1 MAVINRK
8 ISFIVLIFLSLNS
21 IAANYPLL
29 SYYWK
34 LPLRTDSRKDLKS
47 VFWEH
52 DAHFLAKR
60 KGGHFHTGI
69 DIMNPKGGLCE
80 KIFAA
85 SRGEVVSIYTI
96 EPNRGV
102 MIKHILP
109 SRETVYSVYVH
120 VTNVQVKIGDIVTS
134 DTVIATLMDK
144 QQLNNFG
151 WEYNHL
157 HFEILKKPRTCEIGK
172 ILSYSTKCRTIKE
185 VEKHFYNP
193 IDFLQSMWNSEKLY
207 NK

>member
-8 ISFIVLIFLSLNS
+8 ISFIVLIFLSLNA
-21 IAANYPLL
+21 IAANYPLI

-34 LPLRTDSRKDLKS
+34 LPLKTDSRKDLKS
-47 VFWEH
+47 VLWEH

-60 KGGHFHTGI
+60 KGGHFHTAI
-69 DIMNPKGGLCE
+69 DIMNPKGGPGE
-80 KIFAA
+80 KVFAA
-85 SRGEVVSIYTI
+85 SRGEVVSIYAI
-96 EPNRGV
+96 EPNRAV
-102 MIKHILP
+102 MIKHTLP
-109 SRETVYSVYVH
+109 SLETVYSVYVH
-120 VTNVQVKIGDIVTS
+120 VTNIQVKIGDMVTS
-134 DTVIATLMDK
+134 DTIIATLMDK

-193 IDFLQSMWNSEKLY
+193 ISFLKSMWNSEKLY
-207 NK
+207 CK